1 MGRDDRLAF
10 AAHATAPAAA
20 APDNPPRRLR
30 LTRRSALRGATLGA
44 AGLMFASLV
53 GCGGDDVETASD
65 APASGATT
73 GGQTAAANDPRY
85 PKDPALPWA
94 FNFPEPAGKTP
105 KPGGTLRVATTWD
118 VSTWDTTKSAAGGTI
133 TVPNLIY
140 NRLLGLKGGPDTNPY
155 KVEVQP
161 ELAQGWERSPDGL
174 TFTFKLKPGIKWQNV
189 APLNGRA
196 LVAEDV
202 AFALKRYQ
210 AEGVH
215 QSYYTNVDAITAVD
229 PSTLRVTLKKPTPE
243 FEVPLASRYQTIFPK
258 ELVDSGEIDKKA
270 IGTGPMILKEAI
282 ASDKVVLAKNP
293 DYWRRPVLLDG
304 AEFRIV
310 VDAAARLSSFRAKQ
324 IEYAYG
330 LTTAKRDVDE
340 IMKTVPDLQVNLT
353 PTVNNVTPF
362 SMNLSN
368 PKLQDERVR
377 RGISLAIDRTAV
389 TQLVYEGLA
398 KTLPVFPWTAVFD
411 KEPTEFGP
419 WAKLDIAES
428 KKQLAAAGQE
438 KFVINYIYYPYSAA
452 SDRLTEVLADQ
463 FRTAGIEMRGG
474 KTDYT
479 SFNSQ
484 WVGGK
489 LPEASTTGWGAVGF
503 DLNTYFYNH
512 IHSKSPGNRWQ
523 LKDAQM
529 DTWAEQQST
538 ELDPQKRRAL
548 HKQIWDRDLDQAYR
562 PLLPIAYAIE
572 TYQPWLRGIRFGGI
586 LNSNSSYYDWG
597 AQIEGA
603 WLDK

>member
-1 MGRDDRLAF
+1 MNPREPQPP
-10 AAHATAPAAA
+10 TAPDDN
-20 APDNPPRRLR
+20 APQRLQ
-30 LTRRSALRGATLGA
+30 LTRRSALRGATLAA

-53 GCGGDDVETASD
+53 GCGGDDETASN
-65 APASGATT
+65 APASGATAA
-73 GGQTAAANDPRY
+73 GQTAAANDPRY

-140 NRLLGLKGGPDTNPY
+140 NRLLGIKGGPDANPF
-155 KVEVQP
+155 KIEVQP
-161 ELAQGWERSPDGL
+161 ELAQSWERSPDGL
-174 TFTFKLKPGIKWQNV
+174 AFTFKLKPGIKWQNV

-196 LVAEDV
+196 LVAEDI

-229 PSTLRVTLKKPTPE
+229 PATLRITLKKPTPE

-258 ELVDSGEIDKKA
+258 ELVDSGEIEKKA
-270 IGTGPMILKEAI
+270 VGTGPMILKEAI

-293 DYWRRPVLLDG
+293 DYWRRQVLLDG

-330 LTTAKRDVDE
+330 LATAKRDVDE
-340 IMKTVPDLQVNLT
+340 IMKTVPDLQVNLS

-398 KTLPVFPWTAVFD
+398 KTLHVFPWTAVFD

-419 WAKLDIAES
+419 WAKLDLAES

-463 FRTAGIEMRGG
+463 FRAAGIEMRGG

-529 DTWAEQQST
+529 DTWAEQQAT
-538 ELDPQKRRAL
+538 ELDPLKRRAL
-548 HKQIWDRDLDQAYR
+548 HKQIWDRDLDQAFR
-562 PLLPIAYAIE
+562 PPLPIAYTIE
-572 TYQPWLRGIRFGGI
+572 TYQPWLRGMRFGGI
-586 LNSNSSYYDWG
+586 LNSNSSFYDWG

>member
-53 GCGGDDVETASD
+53 GCGGDDDETASD